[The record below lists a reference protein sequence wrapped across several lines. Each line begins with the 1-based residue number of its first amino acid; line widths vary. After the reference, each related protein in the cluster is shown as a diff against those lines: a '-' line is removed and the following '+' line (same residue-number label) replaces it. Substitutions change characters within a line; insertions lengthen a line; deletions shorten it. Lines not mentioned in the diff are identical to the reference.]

1 MIVPRRRLASLTVA
15 RRHDAR
21 RRERAEMTTTAVA
34 LALGAGLCLGV
45 AAVLQQRI
53 AGNAPSHRPL
63 HPRLLT
69 RYLIRRPLWLLGV
82 AVAVGGYIAQA
93 AALGTGRLTV
103 VEPLLVTSLLFA
115 LPLGA
120 AWARQRLRGREWFAA
135 VLTVGGLA
143 TFLVLSHSSGGR
155 PSAPAVDWAPA
166 FGVLAFGLAAIVL
179 VGHRI
184 PPRGRA
190 ALLATVA
197 GIAFGTSDA
206 LTKTTIA
213 LLASHHIA
221 FLLTWEPYALVAV
234 AFTGFMLQQNA
245 YHAAHLTASLPAT
258 TVLEPFC
265 GAMLGVFVLGERLT
279 GGGVADIV
287 EGLSIAAM
295 VIGVVI
301 LARSPLVSGLRKAL
315 PHPAEAPSRG

>member
-1 MIVPRRRLASLTVA
+1 
-15 RRHDAR
+15 
-21 RRERAEMTTTAVA
+21 MTTAAIA

-53 AGNAPSHRPL
+53 AGSAPSHRPL
-63 HPRLLT
+63 HPRLIT
-69 RYLIRRPLWLLGV
+69 KHLIRRPLWLLGV
-82 AVAVGGYIAQA
+82 AVAVGGYLAQA

-120 AWARQRLRGREWFAA
+120 AWARQRLRSREWLGA
-135 VLTVGGLA
+135 VLTAGGLA
-143 TFLVLSHSSGGR
+143 TFLVLSHSAGGHT
-155 PSAPAVDWAPA
+155 SAPAADWAPA
-166 FGVLAFGLAAIVL
+166 FGILAFGLLAIVA
-179 VGHRI
+179 VGHRL
-184 PPRGRA
+184 PARGRG

-213 LLASHHIA
+213 LLASHHLA
-221 FLLTWEPYALVAV
+221 VLLTWEPYALVAV
-234 AFTGFMLQQNA
+234 AFVGFLLQQNA
-245 YHAAHLTASLPAT
+245 YHAAHLAASLPAT

-265 GAMLGVFVLGERLT
+265 GAMLGVFVLGERLA
-279 GGGVADIV
+279 GGGMADVV
-287 EGLSIAAM
+287 EGLAVVAM
-295 VIGVVI
+295 VVGVVV

-315 PHPAEAPSRG
+315 PTPPDPLPNAAKPAPER